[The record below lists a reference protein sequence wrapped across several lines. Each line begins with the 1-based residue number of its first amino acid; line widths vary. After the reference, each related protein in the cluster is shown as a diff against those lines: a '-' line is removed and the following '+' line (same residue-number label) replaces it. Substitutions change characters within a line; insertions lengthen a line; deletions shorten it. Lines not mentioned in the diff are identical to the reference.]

1 MKRLFTI
8 IVAAVCLASCGGGD
22 GDDAQNPAEQKAAYN
37 KQAVVGK
44 WVSRLYAPKY
54 KSFREVAVHDT
65 IALNADG
72 TYRQTSEKSSIK
84 MEGNYKVDDVYLSL
98 EVQTYYL
105 SFSKDTM
112 VLGNIGF
119 GDDNCTYKYVRLP

>member
-1 MKRLFTI
+1 MKYYSILMT
-8 IVAAVCLASCGGGD
+8 AAIMLLSCGGDD
-22 GDDAQNPAEQKAAYN
+22 GSNEPSQVDQKAAYN

-72 TYRQTSEKSSIK
+72 TYRQTREQSPIQMK
-84 MEGNYKVDDVYLSL
+84 GNYKVDDVYLSL

-112 VLGNIGF
+112 VLGDIGF

>member
-1 MKRLFTI
+1 MKYSSILMTATI
-8 IVAAVCLASCGGGD
+8 MLLSCGGDD
-22 GDDAQNPAEQKAAYN
+22 GSNEPSQVDQKAAYN

-72 TYRQTSEKSSIK
+72 TYRQTREQSSIQMK
-84 MEGNYKVDDVYLSL
+84 GNYKVDDVYLSL

-112 VLGNIGF
+112 VLGDIGF